1 MTPFIDYLFP
11 FQYFTTDLS
20 TQKYFSEII
29 LKMRQLY
36 ILFCAFLN
44 AENCFSDKNQ
54 ILDKQES
61 FKEELAGSED
71 STINLR
77 FVTDQKNCFRFGQ
90 TKWLGR
96 FLEIEVCNHGRE
108 QSILTSTYDFRDREK
123 TLTGKFSMT
132 SISKQS
138 ENSSRLEKVKSS
150 SRLKAFVSPRTS
162 FDSNFEQTIRAVSPS
177 IRYATKKGSFTRWRS
192 KD

>member
-1 MTPFIDYLFP
+1 MAPFRDYLFP

-20 TQKYFSEII
+20 IQKSFSEII
-29 LKMRQLY
+29 LKMRQIY

-44 AENCFSDKNQ
+44 AENCFSEKNQ

-96 FLEIEVCNHGRE
+96 FLKIKVWNHG
-108 QSILTSTYDFRDREK
+108 
-123 TLTGKFSMT
+123 
-132 SISKQS
+132 
-138 ENSSRLEKVKSS
+138 
-150 SRLKAFVSPRTS
+150 
-162 FDSNFEQTIRAVSPS
+162 
-177 IRYATKKGSFTRWRS
+177 
-192 KD
+192 